1 MFRSSGHDHRPVLPL
16 SLQALQPPT
25 FWDRYINNGFRS
37 PTSFDR
43 LHHCISINRA
53 ATLNDEDVRSVV
65 CLLVPV
71 GAARGVTVIGGAR
84 GVTVTVFVFV

>member
-1 MFRSSGHDHRPVLPL
+1 MFLMFRSSGHDHRPMLPL

-65 CLLVPV
+65 CFFLVSV
-71 GAARGVTVIGGAR
+71 GGAR
-84 GVTVTVFVFV
+84 GVTVTVFVFM